1 MNMRRSCML
10 LILLLFSAAALP
22 AEGDLTMDLS
32 LFNTVVRTSNTDWS
46 YRIAGAGTAS
56 FKSSGNRDVKSE
68 VALDIIFPD
77 LPLSALGE
85 SIPPAYSALSLA
97 LISLDKAYIKVRF
110 PSFRLTAGKSRLSW
124 GDGFVFNSGDILSG
138 STDTDVDLT
147 TSEVRD
153 ETYWLSSVQIPLE
166 NFSFLEAVV
175 LPQAGTGELIGI
187 AAGGRVYA
195 TIDTIKLESGYLYRG
210 SDQSHTAYVT
220 MQGNFGP
227 DWYAASALTLPSS
240 TDIQELRDGAQESW
254 NLSAG
259 LFTIHQIDRI
269 RTMTLRLE
277 SLIRPYASWVEQDTA
292 QASYGLYLY
301 PEIGYTPSDTV
312 SLSLRS
318 IISPIDLSAATTIGG
333 SWNVFQSLS
342 VLGYLTVQAGDANDL
357 FSWEGPQSLALML
370 GCSFI
375 Y

>member
-1 MNMRRSCML
+1 
-10 LILLLFSAAALP
+10 
-22 AEGDLTMDLS
+22 MDLS

-85 SIPPAYSALSLA
+85 SIPPDYSALSLA

-175 LPQAGTGELIGI
+175 LPQAGTGELIEI

-342 VLGYLTVQAGDANDL
+342 VLGYLTVQAGDTDDL
-357 FSWEGPQSLALML
+357 FSWAGPQSLALML

>member
-1 MNMRRSCML
+1 MHKRIFYTL
-10 LILLLFSAAALP
+10 LILLLFSAAVLP
-22 AEGDLTMDLS
+22 AAGDLTMDLS
-32 LFNTVVRTSNTDWS
+32 LFNTVVRIPDSGWS
-46 YRIAGAGTAS
+46 YSIAGAGTAS

-77 LPLSALGE
+77 LPLSALGD

-97 LISLDKAYIKVRF
+97 LLSLDKAYIKVRF

-124 GDGFVFNSGDILSG
+124 GDGFVFNSGDIISG
-138 STDTDVDLT
+138 STDTEVDLT
-147 TSEVRD
+147 SSEVRD
-153 ETYWLSSVQIPLE
+153 QTYWLTSVQIPLE

-175 LPQAGTGELIGI
+175 LPSSGTGELSGI
-187 AAGGRVYA
+187 AAGGRFY
-195 TIDTIKLESGYLYRG
+195 TTLDTIKLESGYLYRG
-210 SDQSHTAYVT
+210 SDHSHTGYVT

-227 DWYAASALTLPSS
+227 DWYAASAVTLPSS
-240 TDIQELRDGAQESW
+240 TDFQELGEGAQESW

-259 LFTIHQIDRI
+259 LFTIHQLDRI
-269 RTMTLRLE
+269 RTMTLRFE
-277 SLIRPYASWVEQDTA
+277 SLIRPYASWVDQGTA
-292 QASYGLYLY
+292 SASYGLYLY

-342 VLGYLTVQAGDANDL
+342 MLGYLTVQAGDADDL

>member
-1 MNMRRSCML
+1 
-10 LILLLFSAAALP
+10 
-22 AEGDLTMDLS
+22 MDLS

-85 SIPPAYSALSLA
+85 SIPPDYSALSLA

-175 LPQAGTGELIGI
+175 LPQAGTGELIEI
-187 AAGGRVYA
+187 AAGA
-195 TIDTIKLESGYLYRG
+195 G
-210 SDQSHTAYVT
+210 SMPRSIR
-220 MQGNFGP
+220 
-227 DWYAASALTLPSS
+227 S
-240 TDIQELRDGAQESW
+240 SW
-254 NLSAG
+254 NRG
-259 LFTIHQIDRI
+259 I
-269 RTMTLRLE
+269 
-277 SLIRPYASWVEQDTA
+277 
-292 QASYGLYLY
+292 
-301 PEIGYTPSDTV
+301 
-312 SLSLRS
+312 S
-318 IISPIDLSAATTIGG
+318 IAAVISHIPPT
-333 SWNVFQSLS
+333 
-342 VLGYLTVQAGDANDL
+342 
-357 FSWEGPQSLALML
+357 
-370 GCSFI
+370 
-375 Y
+375 